1 MLIRILFVKE
11 KIFFLRQNVGI
22 VKVLMDDSEQDDELQ
37 RRTPRRV
44 RFGGEVVKMRT
55 PDSDS
60 NGTGDENEAAKAKR
74 YTKSAQNVRSFI
86 PVRISANRKT
96 RSEPNSPQ
104 RVNKGQKHNIY
115 ISVPDL
121 SKTKHVFGPKI
132 GGVSKIPRRNKAVIH
147 NTIKITIDSNPK
159 QTIVHKSE
167 EKERKEKQP
176 SKPVSN
182 KQDLPNSSSAHQG
195 IEILYN
201 LTQSPQPSRSKK
213 DEDLTEDRTESNS
226 ETTANAD
233 TILKPVQVSNNSET
247 SANIGV
253 DQGNTKTN
261 FDSFQV
267 CDVHFGGDCKERN
280 ASFVPVSDFFE
291 DKRIKSE
298 NCNKTNN
305 TNLIEDIIKDLQ
317 RQVSIRFVP
326 KCAHCVYRHFDSN
339 VDVN

>member
-1 MLIRILFVKE
+1 M
-11 KIFFLRQNVGI
+11 FFSRQNVGI
-22 VKVLMDDSEQDDELQ
+22 VKVLTDDSEQDDELQ

-60 NGTGDENEAAKAKR
+60 NGTGDENEATKSKR

-86 PVRISANRKT
+86 PVRVSGNRKT

-104 RVNKGQKHNIY
+104 RVNKGHKHNIY

-132 GGVSKIPRRNKAVIH
+132 GGISKIPRRNKAVIH
-147 NTIKITIDSNPK
+147 STIKITIDSNPK
-159 QTIVHKSE
+159 PTAVHKSE
-167 EKERKEKQP
+167 EKTKTEKQQ

-182 KQDLPNSSSAHQG
+182 KQDLLNSSSPHQG

-213 DEDLTEDRTESNS
+213 DEVLKEDHTESKS
-226 ETTANAD
+226 DTTANSE
-233 TILKPVQVSNNSET
+233 TILKPLKVNKNSEP
-247 SANIGV
+247 SGV
-253 DQGNTKTN
+253 DQDNTKTN
-261 FDSFQV
+261 FNSFQV
-267 CDVHFGGDCKERN
+267 CDVHFGSDYKERN
-280 ASFVPVSDFFE
+280 ASFVPVSDFSE
-291 DKRIKSE
+291 DRRLKSE
-298 NCNKTNN
+298 NCSKVNDTL
-305 TNLIEDIIKDLQ
+305 LIEDIMKDLQ
-317 RQVSIRFVP
+317 RQVRIRNSSHGE
-326 KCAHCVYRHFDSN
+326 HCMYRHFDSN